1 LRKGESNHSPF
12 SKKGLDFLYNSG
24 LKTGK
29 GKKMKLKKTR
39 KYSKGEL
46 REAGQGYLFMAP
58 VIFTLGLFVIAPIL
72 YAIFLSFHKVELLG
86 GTNLTFVGFDNFA
99 RVFNDFRAGI
109 ALKNTAF
116 YVLIVV
122 PSQTALAL
130 VLAATLN
137 AGMKGEKF
145 FRIVYFLPTL
155 TSSAVLT
162 LIFMWMYN
170 QNGLIN
176 NILSFVGL
184 PTYNWIGDPSVA
196 LLAIMIMN
204 IWATAPF
211 FMVIYL
217 AALQDIPESL
227 YEAAELDGANALKKF
242 WYITVPNL
250 RPVTSFVIIMGIIGT
265 FQLFD
270 QSYIF
275 SGGSGGP
282 NNSTLTVVL
291 LIYQYAFASMGTMGY
306 AAAIAFFLA
315 FVILAATLL
324 QRKFSKEETLY

>member
-1 LRKGESNHSPF
+1 MNKQST
-12 SKKGLDFLYNSG
+12 KKRLQD
-24 LKTGK
+24 
-29 GKKMKLKKTR
+29 
-39 KYSKGEL
+39 
-46 REAGQGYLFMAP
+46 AGQGYLFMFP
-58 VIFTLGLFVIAPIL
+58 TLFVLAVFIIGPIL
-72 YAIFLSFHKVELLG
+72 YAIFLSFHKVQLLG
-86 GTNLTFVGFDNFA
+86 DMSVEFVAFENFA
-99 RVFNDFRAGI
+99 RIMEDNRAII
-109 ALKNTAF
+109 ALKNTAK

-122 PSQTALAL
+122 PTQTFLAL

-137 AGMKGEKF
+137 AGLKGEKL

-170 QNGLIN
+170 KEGLIN
-176 NILSFVGL
+176 NLLEKVGL
-184 PTYNWIGDPSVA
+184 PTYNFLGDPDIA
-196 LLAIMIMN
+196 LNAIMLMN

-217 AALQDIPESL
+217 AALQDIPDSL
-227 YEAAELDGANALKKF
+227 YEAAELDGANAIQKF
-242 WYITVPNL
+242 FYVTVPFL
-250 RPVTSFVIIMGIIGT
+250 RPVTSFVVIMGVIGT

-291 LIYQYAFASMGTMGY
+291 LIYQYAFKSLGTMGY
-306 AAAIAFFLA
+306 AAALA
-315 FVILAATLL
+315 FALALIILVATLI
-324 QRKFSKEETLY
+324 QRKFSKEESLY

>member
-1 LRKGESNHSPF
+1 MNNRS
-12 SKKGLDFLYNSG
+12 SKKN
-24 LKTGK
+24 
-29 GKKMKLKKTR
+29 
-39 KYSKGEL
+39 L
-46 REAGQGYLFMAP
+46 RDAGQGYLFMSP
-58 VIFTLGLFVIAPIL
+58 TLFVLAVFIIGPIL
-72 YAIFLSFHKVELLG
+72 YAIFLSFNKVQLLG
-86 GTNLTFVGFDNFA
+86 GTSFDFVAFENFA
-99 RVFNDFRAGI
+99 RIMEDNRALI
-109 ALKNTAF
+109 ALKNTAE

-130 VLAATLN
+130 ILAATLN
-137 AGMKGEKF
+137 AGLKGEKF

-170 QNGLIN
+170 KEGLIN
-176 NILSFVGL
+176 KLLEMIGL
-184 PTYNWIGDPSVA
+184 PTYNFLGDPDIA
-196 LLAIMIMN
+196 LNAIMLMN

-217 AALQDIPESL
+217 AALQDIPDSL
-227 YEAAELDGANALKKF
+227 YEAAELDGANAIQKF
-242 WYITVPNL
+242 FYVTVPFL
-250 RPVTSFVIIMGIIGT
+250 RPVTSFVVIMGLIGT

-291 LIYQYAFASMGTMGY
+291 LIYQYAFKSLGTMGY
-306 AAAIAFFLA
+306 AAALA
-315 FVILAATLL
+315 FALALIILVVTLI
-324 QRKFSKEETLY
+324 QRKFSKEESLY

>member
-1 LRKGESNHSPF
+1 MKP
-12 SKKGLDFLYNSG
+12 
-24 LKTGK
+24 LKIK
-29 GKKMKLKKTR
+29 
-39 KYSKGEL
+39 
-46 REAGQGYLFMAP
+46 REAGQGYLFMSPAL
-58 VIFTLGLFVIAPIL
+58 IIIGLFVVAPIL
-72 YAIFLSFHKVELLG
+72 YAVFLSLNKVELIGASSFEFRGL
-86 GTNLTFVGFDNFA
+86 DNYA
-99 RVFNDFRAGI
+99 KVALDDRALI

-116 YVLIVV
+116 YVVIVV
-122 PSQTALAL
+122 PVQTLLAL
-130 VLAATLN
+130 VLAASLN

-176 NILSFVGL
+176 KFLEFLHL
-184 PTYNWIGDPSVA
+184 PTYNWIGDPDVA
-196 LLAIMIMN
+196 LIAIMIMN

-211 FMVIYL
+211 YMVIYL
-217 AALQDIPESL
+217 AALQDVPESY
-227 YEAAELDGANALKKF
+227 YEAAELDGANAFQKF
-242 WYITVPNL
+242 RHITVPHL
-250 RPVTSFVIIMGIIGT
+250 RPVTSFVVIMGLIGT

-291 LIYQYAFASMGTMGY
+291 LIYQYAFKTLGTMGY
-306 AAAIAFFLA
+306 ATALA
-315 FVILAATLL
+315 FMLALIILAATLL